1 MIGPL
6 ITHSSFE
13 FRHSNFIQHS
23 RLPSSDIPLPFM
35 PRPADRWVIRPFFLA
50 ALLTAAGAMLA
61 WAVSP
66 GIGLVGA
73 VVVAAIAPLISV
85 ISLAS
90 WFLINWVSPTRSL
103 CDAADKMASGD
114 WTARAHPGG
123 AEEIRS
129 AATALNAVAIATS
142 RQLAELD
149 GRRGDLQ
156 TLVDALPDP
165 ILLADSQ
172 HRVALINAPA
182 TDLLQVSSQQAIG
195 RRLSNIINDEAIL
208 GLLEPIGDHNA
219 ADLTRHRE
227 IRVFRNGHR
236 GTFQAVASPTKT
248 GGLLLVLRDVS
259 TLAGAAQ
266 MKTDFVA
273 NASHEL
279 RTPIAAIK
287 IAFETLADVYR
298 EDPTQTERCVGII
311 AGHLRRLEEM
321 LGDLLDL
328 SRVEAPGVEP
338 SLAPV
343 NVDELFDG
351 LRASMEPMARQKL
364 VELAFGEAARNQP
377 EQFIS
382 DLRLLNLIL
391 KNLVENSIKFTSAGG
406 KVSVDLIDDGESKVS
421 LIVADTGIGVP
432 PQHLERVFERFYQ
445 VDPARSGSAGRGTGL
460 GLAIVKHAVHA
471 LGGTVD
477 LKSTIGVGTTITCRF
492 PQMAGA
498 A

>member
-1 MIGPL
+1 
-6 ITHSSFE
+6 
-13 FRHSNFIQHS
+13 
-23 RLPSSDIPLPFM
+23 M
-35 PRPADRWVIRPFFLA
+35 PRPTARWPVRPFLFLA
-50 ALLTAAGAMLA
+50 ILTVLGALLAIALA
-61 WAVSP
+61 P
-66 GIGLVGA
+66 KIGSVGA
-73 VVVAAIAPLISV
+73 VAMAVATPLACV
-85 ISLAS
+85 LGVTVWFLAS
-90 WFLINWVSPTRSL
+90 WVSPTRSL
-103 CDAADKMASGD
+103 CDAADKMAGGD
-114 WTARAHPGG
+114 WSARAHPGG

-182 TDLLQVSSQQAIG
+182 TELLQVSSQQAIG

-208 GLLEPIGDHNA
+208 GLLEPIGDQSA
-219 ADLTRHRE
+219 GEMTRHRE

-298 EDPTQTERCVGII
+298 EDPDQTERCVSII
-311 AGHLRRLEEM
+311 AGHLKRLEEM

-338 SLAPV
+338 SLLPIDI
-343 NVDELFDG
+343 DELFG
-351 LRASMEPMARQKL
+351 ALRAAMEPMARQKL
-364 VELAFGEAARNQP
+364 VELAFAESPKAKP
-377 EQFIS
+377 SQFVS

-391 KNLVENSIKFTSAGG
+391 KNLVENSIKFTPAGG
-406 KVSVDLIDDGESKVS
+406 KVSIDLIDEENGNIS

-432 PQHLERVFERFYQ
+432 PEHLERVFERFYQ

-471 LGGTVD
+471 LDGTVE
-477 LKSTIGVGTTITCRF
+477 LKSTVGVGTTITCRF
-492 PQMAGA
+492 PQTAPDQSV
-498 A
+498 

>member
-1 MIGPL
+1 V
-6 ITHSSFE
+6 ITVLGS
-13 FRHSNFIQHS
+13 
-23 RLPSSDIPLPFM
+23 L
-35 PRPADRWVIRPFFLA
+35 
-50 ALLTAAGAMLA
+50 LA
-61 WAVSP
+61 WAIAP
-66 GIGLVGA
+66 QVGVA
-73 VVVAAIAPLISV
+73 DAIVVASVAPLAAWFV
-85 ISLAS
+85 WTCWFFLS
-90 WFLINWVSPTRSL
+90 WVAPTRAL
-103 CDAADKMASGD
+103 CDAADRMAQGD
-114 WTARAHPGG
+114 WSARAHPGG

-129 AATALNAVAIATS
+129 AAAALNAVAIATS

-165 ILLADSQ
+165 IVLADSQ

-182 TDLLQVSSQQAIG
+182 TELLKVSPQQAIG

-208 GLLEPIGDHNA
+208 GLLEPIGNEEA
-219 ADLTRHRE
+219 PEMTRHRE
-227 IRVFRNGHR
+227 IRVFRNGQR

-248 GGLLLVLRDVS
+248 GGLLLVLRDIS

-287 IAFETLADVYR
+287 IAFETLADVYH
-298 EDPTQTERCVGII
+298 EDPDQTRRCVEII

-338 SLAPV
+338 SLVPV
-343 NVDELFDG
+343 DIDEMFASLRDG
-351 LRASMEPMARQKL
+351 MDTMSRQKL
-364 VELAFGEAARNQP
+364 VELAFGESEAPKP
-377 EQFIS
+377 EIFVS
-382 DLRLLNLIL
+382 DPRLLNLIL
-391 KNLVENSIKFTSAGG
+391 KNLVENSIKFTPAGG
-406 KVSVDLIDDGESKVS
+406 KVSADVIENGDSSVS
-421 LIVADTGIGVP
+421 LIVADTGIGIP
-432 PQHLERVFERFYQ
+432 QQHLERVFERFYQ

-477 LKSTIGVGTTITCRF
+477 LNSAVGTGTTITCRL
-492 PQMAGA
+492 PQTPA
-498 A
+498 AS

>member
-1 MIGPL
+1 MAPQIGLAEAVVIAACAPL
-6 ITHSSFE
+6 AAILALTAWF
-13 FRHSNFIQHS
+13 
-23 RLPSSDIPLPFM
+23 LV
-35 PRPADRWVIRPFFLA
+35 RWVA
-50 ALLTAAGAMLA
+50 
-61 WAVSP
+61 
-66 GIGLVGA
+66 
-73 VVVAAIAPLISV
+73 
-85 ISLAS
+85 
-90 WFLINWVSPTRSL
+90 PTRAL
-103 CDAADKMASGD
+103 CDAADKMAAGD
-114 WTARAHPGG
+114 WSARAHPGG
-123 AEEIRS
+123 SDEIQS
-129 AATALNAVAIATS
+129 AAAALNAVAAATS

-182 TDLLQVSSQQAIG
+182 TELLKVTPQQAIG
-195 RRLSNIINDEAIL
+195 RRLANIINDEAIL
-208 GLLEPIGDHNA
+208 GMLEPIGDEHTSEM
-219 ADLTRHRE
+219 TRHRE
-227 IRVFRNGHR
+227 IRVFRNGQR

-287 IAFETLADVYR
+287 IAFETLADVYS
-298 EDPTQTERCVGII
+298 EDPVQTQRCVEII
-311 AGHLRRLEEM
+311 GGHLKRLEEM

-328 SRVEAPGVEP
+328 SRVEAPGVDP
-338 SLAPV
+338 SLSPIDT
-343 NVDELFDG
+343 NELFLS

-364 VELAFGEAARNQP
+364 VELAFDESTEPKP

-382 DLRLLNLIL
+382 DMRLLNLIL
-391 KNLVENSIKFTSAGG
+391 KNLVENSIKFTPAGG
-406 KVSVDLIDDGESKVS
+406 KVCVDLIDNGDSSVS
-421 LIVADTGIGVP
+421 LIVTDTGIGVP

-460 GLAIVKHAVHA
+460 GLAIVKHAVNA
-471 LGGTVD
+471 LNGTVD
-477 LKSTIGVGTTITCRF
+477 LKSTVGVGTTITCRL
-492 PQMAGA
+492 PQEATA
-498 A
+498 E

>member
-1 MIGPL
+1 
-6 ITHSSFE
+6 
-13 FRHSNFIQHS
+13 
-23 RLPSSDIPLPFM
+23 
-35 PRPADRWVIRPFFLA
+35 
-50 ALLTAAGAMLA
+50 MLA
-61 WAVSP
+61 WAVLP
-66 GIGLVGA
+66 QIGAAGA
-73 VVVAAIAPLISV
+73 MAIAAVAPLLSV

-90 WFLINWVSPTRSL
+90 WFLISWVSPTRSL
-103 CDAADKMASGD
+103 CDAAAKMAEGD
-114 WTARAHPGG
+114 WAARAHPGG

-149 GRRGDLQ
+149 ARRADLQ

-182 TDLLQVSSQQAIG
+182 TELLQVSSQQAIG
-195 RRLSNIINDEAIL
+195 RRLANIINDEAIL
-208 GLLEPIGDHNA
+208 GLLEPIGDQTQGDFA
-219 ADLTRHRE
+219 RHRE

-298 EDPTQTERCVGII
+298 EDPDQTQRCVGII

-328 SRVEAPGVEP
+328 SRVEAPGLEP

-343 NVDELFDG
+343 DLDELFAS
-351 LRASMEPMARQKL
+351 LRAAMEPLARQKL
-364 VELAFGEAARNQP
+364 VELAFGESKEAKPA
-377 EQFIS
+377 QFIS
-382 DLRLLNLIL
+382 DMRLLNLVL
-391 KNLVENSIKFTSAGG
+391 KNLVENSIKFTPAGG
-406 KVSVDLIDDGESKVS
+406 TVSVDLLDAGEAGVS
-421 LIVADTGIGVP
+421 LIVEDTGIGIP
-432 PQHLERVFERFYQ
+432 TQHLERVFERFYQ

-471 LGGTVD
+471 LGGTVEV
-477 LKSTIGVGTTITCRF
+477 KSTVGVGTTISCRL
-492 PQMAGA
+492 PQVATVS
-498 A
+498 

>member
-1 MIGPL
+1 
-6 ITHSSFE
+6 
-13 FRHSNFIQHS
+13 
-23 RLPSSDIPLPFM
+23 M
-35 PRPADRWVIRPFFLA
+35 PRSDPRWPVRPFLLVA
-50 ALLTAAGAMLA
+50 AITVLGCLFASLL
-61 WAVSP
+61 SP
-66 GIGLVGA
+66 EVGRGVA
-73 VVVAAIAPLISV
+73 ILIAAIAPLTSIMG
-85 ISLAS
+85 LAT
-90 WFLINWVSPTRSL
+90 WFLVSWVAPTREL
-103 CDAADKMASGD
+103 CAVAGRMAGGD

-123 AEEIRS
+123 SEEIRS
-129 AATALNAVAIATS
+129 AAAALNTVAVTTA

-156 TLVDALPDP
+156 SLVDALPDP

-208 GLLEPIGDHNA
+208 GLLEPLGDHTSPE
-219 ADLTRHRE
+219 LTRHRE

-298 EDPTQTERCVGII
+298 EDPDQTQKCVNII
-311 AGHLRRLEEM
+311 AGHLKRLEEM

-328 SRVEAPGVEP
+328 SRVEAPGVDP
-338 SLAPV
+338 SLTRV
-343 NVDELFDG
+343 HIDEFFAG
-351 LRASMEPMARQKL
+351 LRAAMEPMARQKL
-364 VELAFGEAARNQP
+364 VELAFSEGTQP
-377 EQFIS
+377 KPENFIS

-391 KNLVENSIKFTSAGG
+391 KNLIENSIKFTPAGG
-406 KVSVDLIDDGESKVS
+406 KISIDLVDEQYGNVA

-432 PQHLERVFERFYQ
+432 PEHLERVFERFYQ
-445 VDPARSGSAGRGTGL
+445 VDAARSGSAGRGTGL

-471 LGGTVD
+471 LNGTVE
-477 LKSTIGVGTTITCRF
+477 LKSVVGAGTTITCRF
-492 PQMAGA
+492 PQIAG
-498 A
+498 

>member
-1 MIGPL
+1 
-6 ITHSSFE
+6 
-13 FRHSNFIQHS
+13 
-23 RLPSSDIPLPFM
+23 M
-35 PRPADRWVIRPFFLA
+35 PRASDRWPIRPFLFVA
-50 ALLTAAGAMLA
+50 VFTVIGALLAIALA
-61 WAVSP
+61 PKTGS
-66 GIGLVGA
+66 VGA
-73 VVVAAIAPLISV
+73 ILIAVTIPLISV
-85 ISLAS
+85 VATTLWFLAS
-90 WFLINWVSPTRSL
+90 WVSPTRSL
-103 CDAADKMASGD
+103 CDAADRMAGGD
-114 WTARAHPGG
+114 WSARAHPGG

-129 AATALNAVAIATS
+129 AATALNSVAIATS
-142 RQLAELD
+142 RQLTELD

-172 HRVALINAPA
+172 HRIALINAPA
-182 TDLLQVSSQQAIG
+182 TELLQVSSQQAIG

-208 GLLEPIGDHNA
+208 GLLEPIDEHAPGDIP
-219 ADLTRHRE
+219 RHRE

-298 EDPTQTERCVGII
+298 EDPNQTERCVDII
-311 AGHLRRLEEM
+311 AGHLKRLEEM

-328 SRVEAPGVEP
+328 SRVETSGAEP
-338 SLAPV
+338 SLVPID
-343 NVDELFDG
+343 VDELFAS
-351 LRASMEPMARQKL
+351 LRAAMEPMARQKL
-364 VELAFGEAARNQP
+364 VELAFGEATQP
-377 EQFIS
+377 QPAQFIS

-391 KNLVENSIKFTSAGG
+391 KNLVENSIKFTPSGG
-406 KVSVDLIDDGESKVS
+406 RVAIDLIDEANGNVA
-421 LIVADTGIGVP
+421 LIVADVGIGIP
-432 PQHLERVFERFYQ
+432 PEHLERVFERFYQ
-445 VDPARSGSAGRGTGL
+445 VDSARSGSAGRGTGL

-471 LGGTVD
+471 LDGVVD
-477 LKSTIGVGTTITCRF
+477 LKSTVGVGTTIICRF
-492 PQMAGA
+492 PKTASVDSNA
-498 A
+498 